1 VVSQILPGVN
11 TGTTN
16 TPCEIQSNFTCKIIS
31 QGKAIDFYS
40 GLCPVA
46 TAIPMVRS
54 IPHVREATTATG
66 GHRPRTMLPM
76 PGTGT

>member
-1 VVSQILPGVN
+1 MDVVSQILPGVN

-16 TPCEIQSNFTCKIIS
+16 SPCEIQSNFTCKIIS

-46 TAIPMVRS
+46 TAIPMGRS
-54 IPHVREATTATG
+54 TIRATTATG